1 MFLESALQSIKTL
14 KVIKFNWKGKE
25 WNDTKITQLNHILF
39 AKNLLELLW
48 KKLHTD
54 GTIAG

>member
-1 MFLESALQSIKTL
+1 MFLESALQSIKTQ
-14 KVIKFNWKGKE
+14 KVIKFNWKGKD

-48 KKLHTD
+48 KKIHTD

>member
-14 KVIKFNWKGKE
+14 KVIKFNWKGKD

-54 GTIAG
+54 GMIAG

>member
-14 KVIKFNWKGKE
+14 NVIKFNWKGKD
-25 WNDTKITQLNHILF
+25 WNYTKITQLNHILF
-39 AKNLLELLW
+39 TKNLLELFYE
-48 KKLHTD
+48 KKYTD

>member
-14 KVIKFNWKGKE
+14 KVIKFNWKGKD

-39 AKNLLELLW
+39 AKNPLELLW

>member
-1 MFLESALQSIKTL
+1 MFLKSALQSIKTL
-14 KVIKFNWKGKE
+14 KVIKFNWKGKD

>member
-14 KVIKFNWKGKE
+14 KVIEFNWKGKD
-25 WNDTKITQLNHILF
+25 WNDTKITQFNHILF

>member
-14 KVIKFNWKGKE
+14 KVIKFNWKGKD